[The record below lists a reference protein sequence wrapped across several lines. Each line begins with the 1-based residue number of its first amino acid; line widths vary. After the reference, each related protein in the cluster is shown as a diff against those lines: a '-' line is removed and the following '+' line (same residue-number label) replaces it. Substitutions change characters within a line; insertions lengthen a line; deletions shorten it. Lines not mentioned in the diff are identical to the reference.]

1 MRYGRIYQAGLGTWI
16 LKQSGRKLESSPAQK
31 KRHHLARNSYVIVC
45 QVILFLCE
53 VKMAFSEFEKKKIQ
67 KIIGQYIEKNRPQAE
82 IRDKVDLSYK
92 LSGQSV
98 ELFEIR
104 PLWNNPNEKIEEP
117 IAKATYVKTQKLW
130 KVYWQR
136 ADLKW
141 HRYEPDPEVNT
152 IEEFVSLVEN
162 DEYACFFG

>member
-1 MRYGRIYQAGLGTWI
+1 
-16 LKQSGRKLESSPAQK
+16 
-31 KRHHLARNSYVIVC
+31 
-45 QVILFLCE
+45 
-53 VKMAFSEFEKKKIQ
+53 MAFSEFEKKKIQ